1 MARAMRPAMSAAI
14 AFAAA
19 GFAGAV
25 AQAQEVEAPSPPA
38 LVEGVHYVKLPVPAE
53 TRDPNRIEVVEV
65 FNYACAACY
74 RLEPILETWL
84 ATQEDDVDF
93 HRLPLVSARSP
104 ALVTYAQAYFTAEIL
119 DLLPSVHM
127 EIFEAIHDHG
137 LDMSRPTY
145 VRRLFTRAGNIS
157 EEKFQ
162 SVFDSFGVRTR
173 VRQADGQGRVYRIMA
188 TPSMVVNGRY
198 VAEASIGG
206 AELMLVVNALIDM
219 ERKAAAE
226 R

>member
-1 MARAMRPAMSAAI
+1 MARTTRAI
-14 AFAAA
+14 ALAAA
-19 GFAGAV
+19 CLAGAV
-25 AQAQEVEAPSPPA
+25 AQAQEAEAPSPPMPA
-38 LVEGVHYVKLPVPAE
+38 LVEGVHYVKLPVPVE
-53 TRDPNRIEVVEV
+53 TRDPGRIEVVEV

-104 ALVTYAQAYFTAEIL
+104 ALVTYAQAYFTAETL

-127 EIFEAIHDHG
+127 EMFKAIHDHG
-137 LDMSRPTY
+137 LDMSRPAY
-145 VRRLFTRAGNIS
+145 VRRLVTRAGGVS

-173 VRQADGQGRVYRIMA
+173 VRQADGQGRMYRIMA

-198 VAEASIGG
+198 VAEASVGG

-219 ERKAAAE
+219 ERKAAAQ

>member
-1 MARAMRPAMSAAI
+1 MARTTRAI
-14 AFAAA
+14 ALAVVCLVGAA
-19 GFAGAV
+19 
-25 AQAQEVEAPSPPA
+25 AQAQEAEAPSPPMPA
-38 LVEGVHYVKLPVPAE
+38 LVEGVHYVKLPVPVE
-53 TRDPNRIEVVEV
+53 TRDPGRIEVVEV

-127 EIFEAIHDHG
+127 EMFKAIHDHG

-145 VRRLFTRAGNIS
+145 VRRLVTRAGDIT

-173 VRQADGQGRVYRIMA
+173 VRQADGQGRMYRIMA

-219 ERKAAAE
+219 EREAAAQ

>member
-1 MARAMRPAMSAAI
+1 MTRTTRAI
-14 AFAAA
+14 ALAAA
-19 GFAGAV
+19 CLAGAV
-25 AQAQEVEAPSPPA
+25 AQAQEAEAPSPPMPA
-38 LVEGVHYVKLPVPAE
+38 LVEGVHYVKLPVPVE
-53 TRDPNRIEVVEV
+53 TRDPGRIEVVEV

-127 EIFEAIHDHG
+127 EMFKAIHDHG
-137 LDMSRPTY
+137 LDMSRPAY
-145 VRRLFTRAGNIS
+145 VRRLVTRAGDVS

-173 VRQADGQGRVYRIMA
+173 VRQADGQGRMYRIMA

-219 ERKAAAE
+219 EREAAAQ

>member
-1 MARAMRPAMSAAI
+1 MARTTRAI
-14 AFAAA
+14 ALAAA
-19 GFAGAV
+19 CLAGAV
-25 AQAQEVEAPSPPA
+25 AQAQEAEVPSPPMPA
-38 LVEGVHYVKLPVPAE
+38 LVEGVHYVKLPVPVE
-53 TRDPNRIEVVEV
+53 TRDPGRIEVVEV

-93 HRLPLVSARSP
+93 HRLPLVSARNP
-104 ALVTYAQAYFTAEIL
+104 ALVTYAQAYFTAELL

-127 EIFEAIHDHG
+127 EMFKAIHDHG
-137 LDMSRPTY
+137 LDMSRPAY
-145 VRRLFTRAGNIS
+145 VRRLVTRAGDVS

-173 VRQADGQGRVYRIMA
+173 VRQADGQGRMYRIMA

-219 ERKAAAE
+219 ERKAAAQ